1 MFETNSFAAAQ
12 VPGVGISAAIA
23 TPSTFGAQRTTATAT
38 VMKPVNGG
46 TYDFDRQVTVVEGAP
61 LAHQVAERTPY
72 NTVYDSQEFT
82 DREA

>member
-1 MFETNSFAAAQ
+1 MFETNSFAAK
-12 VPGVGISAAIA
+12 VPGVDISAAIA
-23 TPSTFGAQRTTATAT
+23 APMTFGAQRSTGTTT
-38 VMKPVNGG
+38 VMERANG
-46 TYDFDRQVTVVEGAP
+46 TFDPDRQVVMSNGAP